1 MIRKFWHIYR
11 LGLKELISFRYDY
24 VLVVLVIYSF
34 TVMVIVPAK
43 GTGLQLRNST
53 VAYVDE
59 DQSPLSMRI
68 IDSIQEPFF
77 KKPRPITFDQ
87 INRVLDRG
95 EYIFVIHIPSSF
107 QKNLLAGKTPEIQ
120 IDVDATAI
128 GHAKLGITDLTRIIN
143 EETNTFLYGS
153 QKISTQKLS
162 DLPFQMI
169 TRVLYN
175 QNRESSW
182 FMCVVLL
189 THMITLL
196 SIVLPAAALI
206 KEKERGTVEHLLVMP
221 LFPIEITIAKVWAN
235 SFIVVV
241 GTMFSLFFSVKW
253 VVGSPIHGST
263 VLFFVG
269 TIVFLYATT
278 ELGVFLAT
286 IAKNQPQAGLL
297 SMPIIVPISMLCGGT
312 TPLEAMPRFL
322 QIIMQFAPT
331 THYMEFCAR
340 VLFRDAGIGVVW
352 PQLAAMFAIGTVL
365 FIGAMVRFKATFR

>member
-1 MIRKFWHIYR
+1 MIRNLRHIYR

-43 GTGLQLRNST
+43 GTGLQVRDSS

-59 DQSPLSMRI
+59 DQSPLSFRI
-68 IDSIQEPFF
+68 IDAIQKPFF
-77 KKPRPITFDQ
+77 KKPHAITFEE
-87 INRVLDRG
+87 INRVMDRG
-95 EYIFVIHIPSSF
+95 EYIFVIHIPSGF
-107 QKNLLAGKTPEIQ
+107 QKKVLAGKSPEVS

-128 GHAKLGITDLTRIIN
+128 GHAKLGATYLTRIIN
-143 EETNTFLYGS
+143 DEINTFVLRS
-153 QKISTQKLS
+153 QKLP
-162 DLPFQMI
+162 DLPFRLT

-182 FMCVVLL
+182 FMSVVFL

-196 SIVLPAAALI
+196 PIILPAAALI

-221 LFPIEITIAKVWAN
+221 LVPVEITIAKVWAN

-241 GTMFSLFFSVKW
+241 GAMFSLFFAVKW
-253 VVGSPIHGST
+253 VVGAPIHGST
-263 VLFFVG
+263 FLFFLG

-297 SMPIIVPISMLCGGT
+297 SMPIIVPISMLNGGT
-312 TPLEAMPRFL
+312 TPLESMPRFL
-322 QIIMQFAPT
+322 QIVMQFAPT

-340 VLFRDAGIGVVW
+340 VLFRDAGISVVW
-352 PQLAAMFAIGTVL
+352 PQLAAMAAIGTVL
-365 FIGAMVRFKATFR
+365 FIGAMIRFRATFR